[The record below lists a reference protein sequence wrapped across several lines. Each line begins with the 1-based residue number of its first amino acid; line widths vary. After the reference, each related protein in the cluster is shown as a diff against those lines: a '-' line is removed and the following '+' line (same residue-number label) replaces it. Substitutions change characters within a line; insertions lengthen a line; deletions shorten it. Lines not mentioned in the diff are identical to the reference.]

1 MKVSTGDWLF
11 GLFALALLINLFAN
25 GQRPSKDAVLKEKI
39 KSIKSKSI
47 KSDKEKK
54 QITCVA
60 IRRHPGITN

>member
-39 KSIKSKSI
+39 K
-47 KSDKEKK
+47 KSDKKEKK
-54 QITCVA
+54 KSSSK
-60 IRRHPGITN
+60 

>member
-54 QITCVA
+54 Q
-60 IRRHPGITN
+60 RSSSK